1 MIIALWSVP
10 SVTQDQDTGGGIT
23 APPVATDQQSLPDP
37 SIASPTPAPVTPNGA
52 SLPPTGSAQTAPPIK
67 TAGKY
72 DVTKIGNRQIGQ
84 GVNLYSLERE
94 REMGKE
100 MAADVEQEVRLVTD
114 PVITE
119 YVNRIG
125 QNIVRNSDAK
135 VPFTIKVIDDDQV
148 NAFALPGGY
157 FFVNTGLILAT
168 ENEAELAGVMAHEI
182 AHVAARHATKTQTR
196 MQIINLASIPL
207 IFVGGPAG
215 FAVRQAMGLAVPMGF
230 LKFTRDEE
238 READLLGVEYEYA
251 AGYDPT
257 EFVHFFET
265 LKARDKAA
273 NGKKGF
279 IAKAFSTHPMTDDR
293 IKRAQKE
300 IQTMLPPKDQYI
312 VSTSEFES
320 VRARLARIE
329 NHNRLD
335 NADPERPTLRRR
347 EPSGTVE
354 NSKSGSST
362 QSGKSDNADE
372 DQDRPTLKRKTDQ

>member
-1 MIIALWSVP
+1 MA
-10 SVTQDQDTGGGIT
+10 
-23 APPVATDQQSLPDP
+23 APTPDP
-37 SIASPTPAPVTPNGA
+37 IERGAAPAPTPAAT
-52 SLPPTGSAQTAPPIK
+52 TQTIK

-72 DVTKIGNRQIGQ
+72 DVTKIGNRGIGS

-100 MAADVEQEVRLVTD
+100 MAEQVESEARLVSD

-157 FFVNTGLILAT
+157 FYVNTGLILAA

-182 AHVAARHATKTQTR
+182 AHVCARHATKTQTKA
-196 MQIINLASIPL
+196 QILNLASIPL
-207 IFVGGPAG
+207 IFFGGPAG
-215 FAVRQAMGLAVPMGF
+215 FAVRQVMGIAVPMGF

-251 AGYDPT
+251 AGYDPA

-265 LKARDKAA
+265 LKAREKEAH
-273 NGKKGF
+273 GKTAF
-279 IAKAFSTHPMTDDR
+279 IAKAFSTHPLTEDR
-293 IKRAQKE
+293 IRRAQKE
-300 IQTMLPPKDQYI
+300 IQTMLPPKEQYI
-312 VSTSEFES
+312 VTTSEFETMK
-320 VRARLARIE
+320 ARLAGIENRNRIE
-329 NHNRLD
+329 IN
-335 NADPERPTLRRR
+335 DPERPTLRRR
-347 EPSGTVE
+347 GPEDKPEDTAKD
-354 NSKSGSST
+354 NSVSTAKGNSGST
-362 QSGKSDNADE
+362 TTDNSDE
-372 DQDRPTLKRKTDQ
+372 QQDRPTLKRNPTP